1 MGNEILGEKKAKQK
15 IPRSLTIKA
24 DWIKLSDKEKQGI
37 GDYAKQFISHN
48 KIFILNNF
56 LSFVFPI
63 ISHNIRTHL
72 FPFLNSYYS
81 RVNSKRILTENS
93 KIELIDLMTLTQIL
107 LKSPMDYDENI
118 YYHKKIILILY
129 DIANGEVLFHEKN
142 KDNLDIDILLK
153 IFNFTI
159 FCYFKKYAKKS
170 STLKISPDE
179 TFTEDMNKD
188 IKNFLICNIFNS
200 YEMTEELS
208 KKNITVDLLN
218 DFIDNKLPAI
228 EGFIKNYLNT
238 CLLNLENDI
247 TNENMTC
254 FPLFN
259 EPPCTLPTYK
269 FFFFCLSN
277 TNISSKHYA
286 FKLYDCKINGY
297 NLSNLVYSFLGFSGP
312 IIILIQHYN
321 KKTKNY
327 ITLGMF
333 LNSNFKE
340 CFSTFCG
347 DDLCQIVII
356 GNKLEIFKTVGEDKN
371 HYCYISSKNQKFQT
385 HVPGIGMGFTRGEI
399 RFWLDANEL
408 FSKSYFGQYDDVYEE
423 GSPFEDMEEKL
434 DIANLEVFG
443 FGDDDTLKELM
454 KKQER
459 DQVIINKMKK
469 VDKSAFVNN
478 DFDREMFF
486 SRTFSHRQDVD
497 EKAFADIKKKDEKM
511 FDNSEE

>member
-1 MGNEILGEKKAKQK
+1 MGNQAFGGKKG
-15 IPRSLTIKA
+15 SKA
-24 DWIKLSDKEKQGI
+24 PKNTAVKANWIKLSDKEKQGVTA
-37 GDYAKQFISHN
+37 YAKQFISPE
-48 KIFILNNF
+48 KIFLIKNF
-56 LSFVFPI
+56 LSIVFPI
-63 ISHNIRTHL
+63 LSNDIHKNL
-72 FPFLNSYYS
+72 FTFLNSYYS
-81 RVNSKRILTENS
+81 RVNSKRQLTENS
-93 KIELIDLMTLTQIL
+93 RLEIVDLLTLTQIL

-118 YYHKKIILILY
+118 YYHKKIVLILY
-129 DIANGEVLFHEKN
+129 DMANGEILFHEKN
-142 KDNLDIDILLK
+142 KDNLNIETLLK
-153 IFNFTI
+153 IFNFAI
-159 FCYFKKYAKKS
+159 FCYFKKYAKHS
-170 STLKISPDE
+170 SKLKMSPEE
-179 TFTEDMNKD
+179 TFTDEMNKD
-188 IKNFLICNIFNS
+188 IKKFLICNIFNS
-200 YEMTEELS
+200 YEMKEELS
-208 KKNITVDLLN
+208 SKNITVDLLN
-218 DFIDNKLPAI
+218 DFIDNKVPAI
-228 EGFIKNYLNT
+228 EGFIKNYIST
-238 CLLNLENDI
+238 YLLNLENDI
-247 TNENMTC
+247 TNEHMTC

-259 EPPCTLPTYK
+259 DPPSTLTTYK
-269 FFFFCLSN
+269 FFFYCLSN
-277 TNISSKHYA
+277 TNISSKPYA
-286 FKLYDCKINGY
+286 FKLYDCKTNGY
-297 NLSNLVYSFLGFSGP
+297 NLSNLVYSFLGFTGP
-312 IIILIQHYN
+312 IIILSQHYN
-321 KKTKNY
+321 KNTKEY

-356 GNKLEIFKTVGEDKN
+356 GNKLDTFKAIGEDKN

-486 SRTFSHRQDVD
+486 SKTFAHRQDVD
-497 EKAFADIKKKDEKM
+497 EKAYADIKKKDEEM
-511 FDNSEE
+511 FDKKEE